1 MYLYVL
7 NFLFNF
13 RKTLEIVFH
22 FRTQNGPHLQKKR
35 NEIRDKKRRVI
46 LRSIAKREK
55 VILFH
60 FFFFFATT
68 LPFFSL
74 LEERGNDTTPEAKN
88 TVIKT
93 KQQDT
98 NYLAQ

>member
-1 MYLYVL
+1 MKYET
-7 NFLFNF
+7 LFNC
-13 RKTLEIVFH
+13 K
-22 FRTQNGPHLQKKR
+22 G
-35 NEIRDKKRRVI
+35 
-46 LRSIAKREK
+46 EK
-55 VILFH
+55 VIQFH
-60 FFFFFATT
+60 FFATT